1 MQGMT
6 RSLATFGLGLV
17 FGIGLGAALFS
28 LHTSFSSEVPAPA
41 ATTTTASAAALPAV
55 ATGEFRQADPN
66 DPIHKGAGKVT
77 VREHEVALEADFQV
91 SPGPDFHV
99 LLVPKAAIRASSD
112 LANTMYVDL
121 GALRAFKGAQTYV
134 IPDGVDL
141 SAYPSV
147 VIWSRAYAALISPA
161 DLSFVRPGA

>member
-28 LHTSFSSEVPAPA
+28 LHASFSSEPPAPA
-41 ATTTTASAAALPAV
+41 TTTAPAAAPPAV

-147 VIWSRAYAALISPA
+147 VIWSRTYSALISPA
-161 DLSFVRPGA
+161 DLSFAKPGA